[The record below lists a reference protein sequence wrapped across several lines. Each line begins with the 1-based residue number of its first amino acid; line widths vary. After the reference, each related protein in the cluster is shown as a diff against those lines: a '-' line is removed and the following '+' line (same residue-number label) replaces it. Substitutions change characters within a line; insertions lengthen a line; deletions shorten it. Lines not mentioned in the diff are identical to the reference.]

1 MEEID
6 ELLQEF
12 LIESLELLDTLDES
26 FVLLEENPHDNLV
39 LGSIF
44 RVMHTIK
51 GTCGFLGFSH
61 LEELAHKA
69 ENLLS
74 LLREGAL
81 TLSTAMTDTLLATV
95 DRIRRI
101 LDVIEAT
108 QRDEGVDT
116 SDLII
121 RLTELADPDLDPDL
135 AASRAAHPSAGGQG
149 PTADAG
155 DEGDGDGDEPEAVTA
170 PVADADADDDNTA
183 VDGGYEADEAGAA
196 VPAADAGTDDLDQ
209 PDDPDAP
216 RLGDILVSKGD
227 VDRTSV
233 EIAAAEQQFGDP
245 RRLGEILVE
254 RGEAN
259 EHDVAVALDT
269 QTGGRNAADST
280 IRVDVDLLDDLM
292 NLVGELVL
300 ARNEVMQLVGAN
312 PEGAL
317 AVSAQRLNI
326 ITSELQERVMKT
338 RMQPIGTVWGKLPR
352 IVRDLAHQLGKQV
365 RLEMEG
371 KDTELDK
378 SLIEAIKDPLTHIVR
393 NTVDHGI
400 EAPDKRRQAG
410 KPTEGLL
417 KLTAGHE
424 GGQVNIEIRDD
435 GAGIDLDRVRAKAIE
450 LGLVSVELANAMSDA
465 EAVQLIFMPG
475 FSTAAKVT
483 NVSGRGVGMDVVK
496 TNIEKI
502 GGSVEVRT
510 VAGQGT
516 IFKIKIPLTLA
527 IIPALIVGCSGR
539 RYAIPQINLVEL
551 VRVDGDE
558 RGGRGI
564 EYLHGAPVF
573 RLRDRLLPV
582 VDLRQRLGGSQPE
595 TMNCDMVVLSA
606 EDHRFGVLV
615 DDIYET
621 QEIVVKPLGQV
632 VADIPLFS
640 GATILGDGRVALI
653 VDVMGLA
660 QETRILSGASESTSV
675 RDLMGAATQ
684 AVESDTTHSLLLLS
698 VGTGRRVAM
707 ALSDVARLEEFRPD
721 QIEMSAYRPV
731 VQYRGEIMPLID
743 LAEDLGYGRSYAGSD
758 GQSAVNVVVYRHRGK
773 DVGLLIDEVLDI
785 VDEQLGGHGSGNTVV
800 VQGRVTELFDPSIL
814 PSLAA
819 LDREL
824 QLQESM

>member
-1 MEEID
+1 MEDID

-12 LIESLELLDTLDES
+12 LVESHELLDTLDES
-26 FVLLEENPHDNLV
+26 FVLLEENPGDSVV

-51 GTCGFLGFSH
+51 GTCGFLGFHH
-61 LEELAHKA
+61 LEGLAHKA

-74 LLREGAL
+74 LLRDGSLSL
-81 TLSTAMTDTLLATV
+81 TTAMTDALLATV
-95 DRIRRI
+95 DRIRRF
-101 LDVIEAT
+101 LDVIEST
-108 QRDEGVDT
+108 QHDEGV
-116 SDLII
+116 
-121 RLTELADPDLDPDL
+121 EWADLDARLVALAEGRPEPEGTARSEGTASGPDD
-135 AASRAAHPSAGGQG
+135 AAQP
-149 PTADAG
+149 
-155 DEGDGDGDEPEAVTA
+155 EPEAE
-170 PVADADADDDNTA
+170 DDLA
-183 VDGGYEADEAGAA
+183 LPAIESLEGGRVGDLLVEAG
-196 VPAADAGTDDLDQ
+196 DT
-209 PDDPDAP
+209 
-216 RLGDILVSKGD
+216 S
-227 VDRTSV
+227 RTAV
-233 EIAAAEQQFGDP
+233 EIAAAEQQFGDQRP
-245 RRLGEILVE
+245 IGEILMGQGEV
-254 RGEAN
+254 GEA
-259 EHDVAVALDT
+259 ELAAALD
-269 QTGGRNAADST
+269 QQGSADLPGSADLQGSGRNAADST

-292 NLVGELVL
+292 TLVGELVL
-300 ARNEVMQLVGAN
+300 ARNEVMQLVGVN
-312 PEGAL
+312 PDGAF
-317 AVSAQRLNI
+317 AVSAQRLNL

-352 IVRDLAHQLGKQV
+352 VVRDLAHQLGKQV

-371 KDTELDK
+371 KETELDK

-400 EAPDKRRQAG
+400 ETPDKRRAAG
-410 KPTEGLL
+410 KPTEGVLR
-417 KLTAGHE
+417 LTAGHE

-435 GAGIDLDRVRAKAIE
+435 GAGIDLDRVRAKAVE
-450 LGLVSVELANAMSDA
+450 LGLVSVEFANVMSDA

-475 FSTAAKVT
+475 FSTAKQIT

-510 VAGQGT
+510 SAGQGT
-516 IFKIKIPLTLA
+516 TFKIKIPLTLA
-527 IIPALIVGCSGR
+527 IIPALIVGCGGR

-551 VRVDGDE
+551 VKVDNDE
-558 RGGRGI
+558 RGRGI

-582 VDLRQRLGGSQPE
+582 VDLRGRLGGSEPE
-595 TMNCDMVVLSA
+595 GTDCDMVVLSA

-632 VADIPLFS
+632 VADAPMFS

-660 QETRILSGASESTSV
+660 QETRILSG
-675 RDLMGAATQ
+675 G
-684 AVESDTTHSLLLLS
+684 SDTTALREAAAAASSGETDAMKSLLLLS
-698 VGTGRRVAM
+698 VGQGRRVAM
-707 ALSDVARLEEFRPD
+707 ALSDVARLEEFSAS
-721 QIEMSAYRPV
+721 QLEMSAYRPV

-743 LAEDLGYGRSYAGSD
+743 LAQDLGYGRAMAGED
-758 GQSAVNVVVYRHRGK
+758 GTPVNVVVYHHHGR

-785 VDEQLGGHGSGNTVV
+785 VDEQVSTGNGGTVV
-800 VQGRVTELFDPSIL
+800 VSGRVTELFDPGAL

-824 QLQESM
+824 QLQEAQ

>member
-1 MEEID
+1 MEDID

-12 LIESLELLDTLDES
+12 LVESHELLDTLDES
-26 FVLLEENPHDNLV
+26 FVLLEENPSDSVV

-51 GTCGFLGFSH
+51 GTCGFLGFNH
-61 LEELAHKA
+61 LEGLAHKA

-74 LLREGAL
+74 LLRDGSLSL
-81 TLSTAMTDTLLATV
+81 TTAMTDALLATV
-95 DRIRRI
+95 DRIRRF

-108 QRDEGVDT
+108 QHDDGV
-116 SDLII
+116 
-121 RLTELADPDLDPDL
+121 EWADLDARLVALAEGRPEPEGAEETETETETETDPPLPAIESAEAGRVGDL
-135 AASRAAHPSAGGQG
+135 LVGAGEASR
-149 PTADAG
+149 TA
-155 DEGDGDGDEPEAVTA
+155 
-170 PVADADADDDNTA
+170 
-183 VDGGYEADEAGAA
+183 
-196 VPAADAGTDDLDQ
+196 
-209 PDDPDAP
+209 
-216 RLGDILVSKGD
+216 
-227 VDRTSV
+227 V
-233 EIAAAEQQFGDP
+233 EIAAAEQQFGDQRP
-245 RRLGEILVE
+245 IGEILVGQGDV
-254 RGEAN
+254 GEA
-259 EHDVAVALDT
+259 ELAAALD
-269 QTGGRNAADST
+269 QQGSADQQGSGDQQASGRNAADST

-292 NLVGELVL
+292 TLVGELVL
-300 ARNEVMQLVGAN
+300 ARNEVMQLVGVN
-312 PEGAL
+312 PDGAF
-317 AVSAQRLNI
+317 AVSAQRLNL

-352 IVRDLAHQLGKQV
+352 VVRDLAHQLGKQV

-371 KDTELDK
+371 KETELDK

-400 EAPDKRRQAG
+400 ETPDKRRAAG
-410 KPTEGLL
+410 KPIEGVLR
-417 KLTAGHE
+417 LTAGHE

-435 GAGIDLDRVRAKAIE
+435 GAGIDLDRVRAKAVE
-450 LGLVSVELANAMSDA
+450 LGLVTVEFANAMSDA

-475 FSTAAKVT
+475 FSTAKQIT

-510 VAGQGT
+510 SAGQGT
-516 IFKIKIPLTLA
+516 TFKIKIPLTLA
-527 IIPALIVGCSGR
+527 IIPALIVGCGGR

-551 VRVDGDE
+551 VKVDNDE
-558 RGGRGI
+558 RGRGI

-582 VDLRQRLGGSQPE
+582 VDLRGRLGGSEPDS
-595 TMNCDMVVLSA
+595 TDCDMVVLSA

-632 VADIPLFS
+632 VADAPMFS

-660 QETRILSGASESTSV
+660 QETRILSG
-675 RDLMGAATQ
+675 G
-684 AVESDTTHSLLLLS
+684 SDTTALREAAAAASSGEVDAMKSLLLLS
-698 VGTGRRVAM
+698 VGQGRRVAM
-707 ALSDVARLEEFRPD
+707 ALSDVARLEEFPAG
-721 QIEMSAYRPV
+721 QLEMSAYRPV

-743 LAEDLGYGRSYAGSD
+743 LAQDLGYGRAMAGED
-758 GQSAVNVVVYRHRGK
+758 GAPVNVVVYHHHGR

-785 VDEQLGGHGSGNTVV
+785 VDEQVGSTGNGGTVV
-800 VQGRVTELFDPSIL
+800 VSGRVTELFDPGAL

-824 QLQESM
+824 QLQEAQ

>member
-1 MEEID
+1 MEDID

-12 LIESLELLDTLDES
+12 LVESHELLDTLDES
-26 FVLLEENPHDNLV
+26 FVLLEENPTDSVV
-39 LGSIF
+39 LSSIF

-51 GTCGFLGFSH
+51 GTCGFLGFHH
-61 LEELAHKA
+61 LEGLSHKA

-74 LLREGAL
+74 LLRDGSLEL
-81 TLSTAMTDTLLATV
+81 TTAMTDALLATV
-95 DRIRRI
+95 DRIRRF

-108 QRDEGVDT
+108 QHDEGVETD
-116 SDLII
+116 DLVA
-121 RLTELADPDLDPDL
+121 RLLAL
-135 AASRAAHPSAGGQG
+135 ASP
-149 PTADAG
+149 
-155 DEGDGDGDEPEAVTA
+155 DEPA
-170 PVADADADDDNTA
+170 PA
-183 VDGGYEADEAGAA
+183 
-196 VPAADAGTDDLDQ
+196 PAADEHGGEHEDDDTGGDTGGDTDG
-209 PDDPDAP
+209 DAP
-216 RLGDILVSKGD
+216 ELPAIESADEGRVGDLLVGAGD
-227 VDRTSV
+227 ARRTAV
-233 EIAAAEQQFGDP
+233 EIAAAEQQFGDQRP
-245 RRLGEILVE
+245 IGEILIGTGEV
-254 RGEAN
+254 GEA
-259 EHDVAVALDT
+259 ELAAALD
-269 QTGGRNAADST
+269 QQNGGRNAADST

-292 NLVGELVL
+292 TLVGELVL
-300 ARNEVMQLVGAN
+300 ARNEVMQLVGVN
-312 PEGAL
+312 PDGAF
-317 AVSAQRLNI
+317 AVSAQRLNL

-352 IVRDLAHQLGKQV
+352 VVRDLAHQLGKEV

-400 EAPDKRRQAG
+400 ETPDKRRAAG
-410 KPTEGLL
+410 KSVEGVLR
-417 KLTAGHE
+417 LTAGHE

-435 GAGIDLDRVRAKAIE
+435 GAGIDLDRVRAKAVE
-450 LGLVSVELANAMSDA
+450 LGLVSVEFANVMSDT

-475 FSTAAKVT
+475 FSTAKEIT

-510 VAGQGT
+510 SPGQGT
-516 IFKIKIPLTLA
+516 TFKIKIPLTLA
-527 IIPALIVGCSGR
+527 IIPALIVGCGGR

-551 VRVDGDE
+551 VKVDHDE
-558 RGGRGI
+558 RGRGI

-582 VDLRQRLGGSQPE
+582 VDLRGRLGGSEPE
-595 TMNCDMVVLSA
+595 GTDCDMVVLSA
-606 EDHRFGVLV
+606 EEHRFGVLV

-632 VADIPLFS
+632 VADAPMFS

-660 QETRILSGASESTSV
+660 QETRILSG
-675 RDLMGAATQ
+675 G
-684 AVESDTTHSLLLLS
+684 SDTSALREAAGGTAQGDIDAMKSLLLLS
-698 VGTGRRVAM
+698 VGQGRRVAM
-707 ALSDVARLEEFRPD
+707 ALSDVARLEEFPAG
-721 QIEMSAYRPV
+721 QLEMSAYRPV

-743 LAEDLGYGRSYAGSD
+743 LAQDMGYGRAMAGED
-758 GQSAVNVVVYRHRGK
+758 GTPVNVVVYHHHGR

-785 VDEQLGGHGSGNTVV
+785 VDEQVGTSGSGGTVV
-800 VQGRVTELFDPSIL
+800 VQGRVTELFDPAGL

-824 QLQESM
+824 QLQEAQ

>member
-1 MEEID
+1 MEDID

-12 LIESLELLDTLDES
+12 LVESHELLDTLDES
-26 FVLLEENPHDNLV
+26 FVLLEENPSDSVV

-51 GTCGFLGFSH
+51 GTCGFLGFNN
-61 LEELAHKA
+61 LEGLAHKA

-74 LLREGAL
+74 LLRDGSL
-81 TLSTAMTDTLLATV
+81 SLSTAMTDALLATV
-95 DRIRRI
+95 DRIRRF

-108 QRDEGVDT
+108 QHDEGVET
-116 SDLII
+116 
-121 RLTELADPDLDPDL
+121 ADLDARLVALAEGRPEPD
-135 AASRAAHPSAGGQG
+135 AETSADAES
-149 PTADAG
+149 PAESEPADDLPLPAIESADAG
-155 DEGDGDGDEPEAVTA
+155 RVGDLLV
-170 PVADADADDDNTA
+170 
-183 VDGGYEADEAGAA
+183 EAG
-196 VPAADAGTDDLDQ
+196 DT
-209 PDDPDAP
+209 
-216 RLGDILVSKGD
+216 S
-227 VDRTSV
+227 RTAV
-233 EIAAAEQQFGDP
+233 EIAAAEQQFGDQRP
-245 RRLGEILVE
+245 IGEILVGQGDV
-254 RGEAN
+254 GEA
-259 EHDVAVALDT
+259 ELAAALDL
-269 QTGGRNAADST
+269 QGSADLQGSGRNAADST

-292 NLVGELVL
+292 TLVGELVL
-300 ARNEVMQLVGAN
+300 ARNEVMQLVGVN
-312 PEGAL
+312 PDGAF
-317 AVSAQRLNI
+317 AVSAQRLNL

-352 IVRDLAHQLGKQV
+352 VVRDLAHQLGKQV

-371 KDTELDK
+371 KETELDK

-400 EAPDKRRQAG
+400 ETPDQRRAAG
-410 KPTEGLL
+410 KPTEGVLR
-417 KLTAGHE
+417 LTAGHE

-435 GAGIDLDRVRAKAIE
+435 GAGIDLDRVRAKAVE
-450 LGLVSVELANAMSDA
+450 SGLVSVDFANAMSDA
-465 EAVQLIFMPG
+465 EAVQLVFMPG
-475 FSTAAKVT
+475 FSTAKQVT

-510 VAGQGT
+510 SAGQGT
-516 IFKIKIPLTLA
+516 TFKIKIPLTLA
-527 IIPALIVGCSGR
+527 IIPALIVGCGGR

-551 VRVDGDE
+551 VKVDNDE
-558 RGGRGI
+558 RGRGI

-582 VDLRQRLGGSQPE
+582 VDLRGRLGGSEPE
-595 TMNCDMVVLSA
+595 GTDCDMVVLSA

-632 VADIPLFS
+632 VADAPMFS

-660 QETRILSGASESTSV
+660 QETRILSGGSDATALRE
-675 RDLMGAATQ
+675 GAA
-684 AVESDTTHSLLLLS
+684 AASLSDVDAMKSLLLLS
-698 VGTGRRVAM
+698 VGQGRRVAM
-707 ALSDVARLEEFRPD
+707 ALSDVARLEEFSAS
-721 QIEMSAYRPV
+721 QLEMSAYRPV

-743 LAEDLGYGRSYAGSD
+743 LAQDLGYGRAMAGDD
-758 GQSAVNVVVYRHRGK
+758 GGPVNVVVYHHHGR

-785 VDEQLGGHGSGNTVV
+785 VDEQVGSTGNGGTVV
-800 VQGRVTELFDPSIL
+800 VSGRVTELFDPGAL

-824 QLQESM
+824 QLQEAQ

>member
-1 MEEID
+1 MEDID

-12 LIESLELLDTLDES
+12 LVESHELLDTLDES
-26 FVLLEENPHDNLV
+26 FVLLEENPTDSVV

-51 GTCGFLGFSH
+51 GTCGFLGFNH
-61 LEELAHKA
+61 LEGLAHKA

-74 LLREGAL
+74 LLRDGSL
-81 TLSTAMTDTLLATV
+81 SLSTAMTDALLATV
-95 DRIRRI
+95 DRIRRF

-108 QRDEGVDT
+108 QHDEGVET
-116 SDLII
+116 
-121 RLTELADPDLDPDL
+121 ADLDARLVAL
-135 AASRAAHPSAGGQG
+135 AEGRPEAQAEAEGHAEPEGADHPPLPAIES
-149 PTADAG
+149 ADAG
-155 DEGDGDGDEPEAVTA
+155 RVGDLLV
-170 PVADADADDDNTA
+170 
-183 VDGGYEADEAGAA
+183 EAG
-196 VPAADAGTDDLDQ
+196 DT
-209 PDDPDAP
+209 
-216 RLGDILVSKGD
+216 S
-227 VDRTSV
+227 RTAV
-233 EIAAAEQQFGDP
+233 EIAAAEQQFGDQRP
-245 RRLGEILVE
+245 IGEILVGQGDV
-254 RGEAN
+254 GEA
-259 EHDVAVALDT
+259 ELAAALD
-269 QTGGRNAADST
+269 QQGSADLQGSGDQQGNGRNAADST

-292 NLVGELVL
+292 TLVGELVL
-300 ARNEVMQLVGAN
+300 ARNEVMQLVGVN
-312 PEGAL
+312 PDGAF
-317 AVSAQRLNI
+317 AVSAQRLNL

-352 IVRDLAHQLGKQV
+352 VVRDLAHQLGKQV

-400 EAPDKRRQAG
+400 ETPDKRRAAG
-410 KPTEGLL
+410 KPTEGVLR
-417 KLTAGHE
+417 LTAGHE

-435 GAGIDLDRVRAKAIE
+435 GAGIDLDRVRAKAVE
-450 LGLVSVELANAMSDA
+450 LGLVTLEFANVMSDA

-475 FSTAAKVT
+475 FSTAKEIT

-510 VAGQGT
+510 SAGQGT
-516 IFKIKIPLTLA
+516 TFKIKIPLTLA
-527 IIPALIVGCSGR
+527 IIPALIVGCGGR

-551 VRVDGDE
+551 VKVDHDE
-558 RGGRGI
+558 RGRGI

-582 VDLRQRLGGSQPE
+582 VDLRGRLGGQEPE
-595 TMNCDMVVLSA
+595 GTDCDMVVLSA

-632 VADIPLFS
+632 VADAPMFS

-660 QETRILSGASESTSV
+660 QETRILSGGSDATSL
-675 RDLMGAATQ
+675 REGAA
-684 AVESDTTHSLLLLS
+684 AASLSEVDAMKSLLLLS
-698 VGTGRRVAM
+698 VGQGRRVAM
-707 ALSDVARLEEFRPD
+707 ALSDVARLEEFSSS
-721 QIEMSAYRPV
+721 QLEMSAYRPV

-743 LAEDLGYGRSYAGSD
+743 LAQDLGYGRAMAGDD
-758 GQSAVNVVVYRHRGK
+758 GGPVNVVVYHHHGR

-785 VDEQLGGHGSGNTVV
+785 VDEQVGTTGNGGTVV
-800 VQGRVTELFDPSIL
+800 VSGRVTELFDPGAL

-824 QLQESM
+824 QLQEAQ